1 MADPY
6 QLSDAES
13 DLPEPVFACLS
24 PAPGGDEDGIE
35 LLPHGPAC
43 DHAGDAPPAGIRF
56 VILEPDDIVVPPPV
70 EPDVA
75 PRHRRDASQD
85 ARGRRLLQTFANL
98 ERLHRLPSLQQGQ
111 LPLDLYQ
118 DMLRLLPPG
127 EDDSALFRFQFISR
141 LPQRLRVFCWGLS
154 NHSNEALAKVADYL
168 WRFWATKDPAV
179 NPVYF
184 HQVPRGNGVGLPT
197 VHPNRR
203 SRRSRRPRRASTP
216 PPPGFCNLPGDCG
229 CWNCQTR

>member
-13 DLPEPVFACLS
+13 DLPEPVFTCLS

-43 DHAGDAPPAGIRF
+43 DHAGDAPPAGFRF
-56 VILEPDDIVVPPPV
+56 VVLEPADFVPQPPV

-75 PRHRRDASQD
+75 PHHRRDASQD
-85 ARGRRLLQTFANL
+85 ARGRRLLQTFDNL
-98 ERLHRLPSLQQGQ
+98 GLLHSLPRLQHGQ

-118 DMLRLLPPG
+118 DMLRFLPPG
-127 EDDSALFRFQFISR
+127 EDDSALFRYQFISR
-141 LPQRLRVFCWGLS
+141 LPLRLRLFCMGLS
-154 NHSNEALAKVADYL
+154 NHSNEALAEVADYL
-168 WRFWATKDPAV
+168 WRFWHAEDPAD
-179 NPVYF
+179 NPVHF
-184 HQVPRGNGVGLPT
+184 HRVPRGNGVGLPT
-197 VHPNRR
+197 VRPNRR

-216 PPPGFCNLPGDCG
+216 PPGFCNLPGDCG
-229 CWNCQTR
+229 CWNCQTH